1 MAEIA
6 LLGYGTVGSG
16 VAEVLKINALS
27 IHKKAAQPIQ
37 IKYILEKRSFPGDPM
52 ERFITFDINDIL
64 NDNDISVVV
73 EVMGGTE
80 PAYTY
85 VKKALLRGK
94 SVVTSNKELVAAH
107 GAELLALARERN
119 INFLFEASVGGG
131 IPIIRSLNKSLTAD
145 EITEITGILNG
156 TTNYILT
163 KMTKEAQDFDIV
175 LREAQQKGYAE
186 QNPSADIDGFDSC
199 RKIAILLSLAFGK
212 HINYEDIY
220 TEGIRTITQTDIQYA
235 RKMGHVIK
243 LLATAKIENYQ
254 VFACVAPVM
263 VDAQH
268 PLAGVHDVFNAIFV
282 KGNVL
287 GDVMFYGPGAGKLPT
302 ASAVIADIV
311 EAVLH
316 LKRNIMHFWSEEK
329 TEMLDILDVK
339 CRMFVRVSA
348 SDIKQA
354 QKSAG
359 EVFNANEFIEAL
371 APGEFGLVTGLEAER
386 DIRQKIK
393 ALEQK
398 PGINHI
404 LNTIRLER

>member
-6 LLGYGTVGSG
+6 ILGYGTVGSG
-16 VAEVLKINALS
+16 VVEVLKMNALS

-37 IKYILEKRSFPGDPM
+37 IKYILDKRTFPNDPM
-52 ERFITFDINDIL
+52 ERFITLDINDIL
-64 NDNDISVVV
+64 NDNDIRVVV

-80 PAYTY
+80 PAYSY

-163 KMTKEAQDFDIV
+163 KMTDESVDFDAV

-186 QNPSADIDGFDSC
+186 QNPSADIDGYDSC

-212 HINYEDIY
+212 HINYEEIY
-220 TEGIRTITQTDIQYA
+220 TEGIRNITQEDIQYA
-235 RKMGHVIK
+235 RKMGRVIK
-243 LLATAKIENYQ
+243 LLATAKIENHQ
-254 VFACVAPVM
+254 VFACVSPVL
-263 VDAQH
+263 VDASH

-282 KGNVL
+282 KGNVI
-287 GDVMFYGPGAGKLPT
+287 GDVMFYGRGAGKLPT
-302 ASAVIADIV
+302 ASAVVADIV
-311 EAVLH
+311 EVVLH
-316 LKRNIMHFWSEEK
+316 FNRNIMHFWSAER

-339 CRMFVRVSA
+339 CRMFIRVKSD
-348 SDIKQA
+348 DIKTA
-354 QKSAG
+354 KNIAG
-359 EVFNANEFIEAL
+359 EIFEVSEFIEGS
-371 APGEFGLVTGLEAER
+371 GEFGFVTELDVER
-386 DIRQKIK
+386 SIRQKIK
-393 ALEQK
+393 LLEQK
-398 PGINHI
+398 HGISI
-404 LNTIRLER
+404 FNTIRLER